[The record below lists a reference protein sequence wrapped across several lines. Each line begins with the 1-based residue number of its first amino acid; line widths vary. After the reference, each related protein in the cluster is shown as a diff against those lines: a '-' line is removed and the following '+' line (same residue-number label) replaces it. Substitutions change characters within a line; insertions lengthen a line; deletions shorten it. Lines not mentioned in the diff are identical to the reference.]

1 MQAGAHDA
9 TLKTETILSLPKWRT
24 NLKLLNFMQRVA
36 GTKFWPLFPPPP
48 PPPPHNEQLS
58 QKHLVPATRPRSV
71 CLPLSLCFNIEKYM
85 ILTYWFT
92 IYSSGEERG
101 TGSSGK
107 ERFWIT
113 YIRFKA
119 TIKLNHIYPAR
130 IEPRPFSWAILA
142 WTLEV
147 IEHFIEVCCVLKTSH
162 LLDYERKRL

>member
-9 TLKTETILSLPKWRT
+9 ILKTETILSLPKWRT

-36 GTKFWPLFPPPP
+36 GTKFWSLFPPP

-162 LLDYERKRL
+162 LLDYERERL